1 MIPDTYKQ
9 AEAHLA
15 AADPVLRQLIAMH
28 GPCLLSPGSNRF
40 AGLARAVIGQQLG
53 VAAAAA
59 IWRRFRELF
68 PHGNVL
74 PEHIVAWGPDA
85 LRAAGLSAAKA
96 RCISELA
103 CAVREGRLDLEQLD
117 RLVDEDVIVMLTGI
131 KGIGRWTAEMFLIFS
146 LGRLDVLAVGDV
158 GLRRAIQRAYGLAA
172 SPSPEEMRAIA
183 APWHPYA
190 SVACWY
196 LWRSL
201 DALPA
206 SPTQPSCR
214 SVLTAALQVLE
225 GNHPAPRL
233 LSILS
238 VSCKEEAM
246 PSHCVVLS
254 GLAGETRARAR
265 PAFRSPL
272 RTLR

>member
-1 MIPDTYKQ
+1 MPPK
-9 AEAHLA
+9 
-15 AADPVLRQLIAMH
+15 
-28 GPCLLSPGSNRF
+28 PGSNRF

-131 KGIGRWTAEMFLIFS
+131 KGIGRWTAEMFLLLWRS
-146 LGRLDVLAVGDV
+146 GMGLSPGQLLAAGLQSSAVADQRQRGPVLEHPRAAHRRDQRTAHLPAPVA
-158 GLRRAIQRAYGLAA
+158 LRRAQ
-172 SPSPEEMRAIA
+172 
-183 APWHPYA
+183 
-190 SVACWY
+190 
-196 LWRSL
+196 WRRG
-201 DALPA
+201 
-206 SPTQPSCR
+206 QG
-214 SVLTAALQVLE
+214 V
-225 GNHPAPRL
+225 G
-233 LSILS
+233 
-238 VSCKEEAM
+238 
-246 PSHCVVLS
+246 
-254 GLAGETRARAR
+254 
-265 PAFRSPL
+265 
-272 RTLR
+272 